1 MSGMILKGT
10 WSCYVI
16 FSKADRTAILF
27 SRQMYGLTFDSPDR
41 LPGCHAVQL
50 LIVFLSCNA
59 AFSNPDSDLTYVD
72 SDLWFNSRQMLK
84 SWHNLIQWINSYRK
98 WPLIQ
103 QRRQMVLNSCKL
115 WQFTYKPLS
124 VLRPVLLTDG
134 TRGLTRK
141 RISELSLCSDQTIY
155 YH

>member
-1 MSGMILKGT
+1 M
-10 WSCYVI
+10 
-16 FSKADRTAILF
+16 
-27 SRQMYGLTFDSPDR
+27 
-41 LPGCHAVQL
+41 PGCHAVQL

-59 AFSNPDSDLTYVD
+59 AFSNPDSDLTYVE

-141 RISELSLCSDQTIY
+141 RISELSLCSDETIY
-155 YH
+155 YQKKGRDASINNLSFILSIFLFNKKLCDSDVKSQTNLLFCF